1 MSPRTAAVLA
11 LLRVPVYVAMW
22 RTMGAAFSPAYAWV
36 RSAFVCGLAV
46 VVNACCHALL
56 WAAYRRHCG
65 RLGGRLGG
73 GGVQLMAGSPGVGE
87 GVGKGGVPGCS
98 VVV

>member
-22 RTMGAAFSPAYAWV
+22 RGMGAAFSPAYAWV
-36 RSAFVCGLAV
+36 RSAFVCGLSV

-65 RLGGRLGG
+65 RLGGQRGG
-73 GGVQLMAGSPGVGE
+73 GGVQGAAGVMGAGAGVG
-87 GVGKGGVPGCS
+87 GVAGCS
-98 VVV
+98 KEL